1 MTQPGC
7 KQPLDYVR
15 MKEPS
20 MIQHE
25 FNSDDDFA
33 TNVCQFIRQFD
44 QTQRTF
50 QLFTIISAQL
60 RLPPFRAPPANF
72 LNLIDIIVRA
82 ALLACNLK
90 EKKPISIWE
99 VLGVIGGGI
108 ALLALISQDKNL
120 NLSKLVERVFGLG
133 TISRSNKKRLRRK

>member
-1 MTQPGC
+1 MIIWHYMAYF
-7 KQPLDYVR
+7 LEIIARLR
-15 MKEPS
+15 MLCHP
-20 MIQHE
+20 
-25 FNSDDDFA
+25 
-33 TNVCQFIRQFD
+33 
-44 QTQRTF
+44 
-50 QLFTIISAQL
+50 QL

-108 ALLALISQDKNL
+108 ALLSLIPQDKNL
-120 NLSKLVERVFGLG
+120 NLSKLVERVFGLYYQEDYRQ
-133 TISRSNKKRLRRK
+133 IKRLAIVLVNWNQSQLFPMT